1 MSTACRGAWAAL
13 LLLPLS
19 ACGGEENGGR
29 PSGDDAGS
37 GGESAS
43 GASGGVGA
51 TGGANGGRGG
61 TKAGSGGSTT
71 GGEANGGS
79 GGSDTGSGG
88 SGGNGTGGGVN
99 TGGSSGG
106 SAGSSGDAGD
116 AGSAGSEPTG
126 IEYDE
131 MHRGGF
137 CAEGWCWSTQLPA
150 GAAITEMWGK
160 GEGNVWAT
168 TRDGGVLRRVD
179 GEWRRLRLSGRNTV
193 GIWGSGPDDVYFSLD
208 GAAYHVAAEQ
218 LERLD
223 DPLFEGGVG
232 RFTGTAPDDIW
243 ALTRDYII
251 HFDGEAWTRPSGLPV
266 GANFREIHA
275 GPDGRLWM
283 VGISS
288 GFEGVYLWDGVTFS
302 NVVTE
307 RSHSAFVAAPDDVWV
322 RSTSMLRGNDVDG
335 FMPVAGG
342 PSSGLKVF
350 GTGSADVYSV
360 DNGTLQHFDGE
371 GWTTVSFGTVPGS
384 YQYTGAATA
393 PGEAF
398 TGGQWG
404 RIARLTPDEV
414 TADLPIIPMDQRQ
427 DFTGVWSDGTRVYAV
442 GPGLFELDRTGDTD
456 VWRQLPGAGTNFF
469 PQAIWGS
476 SATDIWLGG
485 TGDRVYHFDG
495 EVVEEVDYGIDL
507 VSEWSDIH
515 GSGPDD
521 VWFVGTR
528 GIALHFDGEEWTSDP
543 TASISDINDVWV
555 APDGNAWAVGRNG
568 IVMRYRP
575 DGGWEDVPEVTFS
588 TVQWTA
594 VTGTSS
600 SDVWLGEYTNRTY
613 HFDGTEWEAVEG
625 ANFSSGSIQKL
636 FALAPDD
643 VWGAGDFGSIVHY
656 DGSSWQR
663 PSAKLDVSWQSIWMS
678 PSGEGWVVGE
688 KGAIAHRLG
697 DSER

>member
-1 MSTACRGAWAAL
+1 MSAACRGAWAAL
-13 LLLPLS
+13 MLLPLS
-19 ACGGEENGGR
+19 ACGGKEDGGR
-29 PSGDDAGS
+29 PSGDDDAGS

-43 GASGGVGA
+43 GGTGGVGG

-61 TKAGSGGSTT
+61 TKAGSGGSST
-71 GGEANGGS
+71 GGSSGTGGS
-79 GGSDTGSGG
+79 GTGGD
-88 SGGNGTGGGVN
+88 GTGGGVN

-106 SAGSSGDAGD
+106 SDGSSGDAGS

-131 MHRGGF
+131 THRGGL
-137 CAEGWCWSTQLPA
+137 CAEGWCWSTHLPA
-150 GAAITEMWGK
+150 GAAIWEMWGK

-179 GEWRRLRLSGRNTV
+179 GEWRRLRLSGRNS
-193 GIWGSGPDDVYFSLD
+193 GGLWGSGPDDVYFSLD
-208 GAAYHVAAEQ
+208 GAAYHFESERI
-218 LERLD
+218 ERLD

-243 ALTRDYII
+243 ALTRDHII

-307 RSHSAFVAAPDDVWV
+307 RSHSAFVAAADDVWV
-322 RSTSMLRGNDVDG
+322 RSTSTLRGNDVDG
-335 FMPVAGG
+335 FMTVAGA

-350 GTGSADVYSV
+350 GTGSTDVYSV

-371 GWTTVSFGTVPGS
+371 DWTTVTFSSVPGA

-398 TGGQWG
+398 TGGLWG
-404 RIARLTPDEV
+404 RIARIAPDEV
-414 TADLPIIPMDQRQ
+414 TADLPVIPMEERQ
-427 DFTGVWSDGTRVYAV
+427 DFTGVWSDGTRVFAV
-442 GPGLFELDRTGDTD
+442 GPGLFELDATGDTD
-456 VWRQLPGAGTNFF
+456 VLRQLPGAGTNFF
-469 PQAIWGS
+469 PKAIWGS

-495 EVVEEVDYGIDL
+495 EVVEEVDYGIDT

-528 GIALHFDGEEWTSDP
+528 GVALHFDGDTWTSEP
-543 TASISDINDVWV
+543 TASVSDIDDVWV

-575 DGGWEDVPEVTFS
+575 ESGWEDVLEVTFS
-588 TVQWTA
+588 SVQWTA
-594 VTGTSS
+594 VSGTSS
-600 SDVWLGEYTNRTY
+600 SDVWLGEYTSRTY
-613 HFDGTEWEAVEG
+613 HFDGAEWEAVEG
-625 ANFSSGSIQKL
+625 ADFSSGSIQKL

-643 VWGAGDFGSIVHY
+643 VWGAGDFGTIVHY
-656 DGSSWQR
+656 DGSSWKR
-663 PSAKLDVSWQSIWMS
+663 PSAKLDVSWQSLWMS
-678 PSGEGWVVGE
+678 ASGEGWVVGE
-688 KGAIAHRLG
+688 YGAIAHRLG
-697 DSER
+697 D